1 MSTPAYILERE
12 VDGTVGNFLSTVSPI
27 HLPALTRTIRALFR
41 DSVAEE
47 VAPEVE
53 VIRRQAEDFDI
64 EVRWRYGSSV
74 YALRIN
80 VSMRR
85 NVVVRCT
92 DRTNTPVIALLQ
104 LLHLQLE
111 SGSRSRC
118 ARLLADACLR
128 CLI

>member
-1 MSTPAYILERE
+1 MSTPAHALDPEFDAI
-12 VDGTVGNFLSTVSPI
+12 VGFASAAPPI

-41 DSVAEE
+41 DAVADE

-53 VIRRQAEDFDI
+53 VTRRQAEDSDI
-64 EVRWRYGSSV
+64 SVRWRYGPRV

-80 VSMRR
+80 VFMCR
-85 NVVVRCT
+85 NVVVRCA
-92 DRTNTPVIALLQ
+92 DRTNAPVVALLQ